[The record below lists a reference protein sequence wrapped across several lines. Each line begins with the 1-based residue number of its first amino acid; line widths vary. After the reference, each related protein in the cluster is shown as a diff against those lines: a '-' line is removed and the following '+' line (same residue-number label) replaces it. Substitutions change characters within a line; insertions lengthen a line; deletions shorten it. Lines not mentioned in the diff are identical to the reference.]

1 MKIYQYKNYQEYK
14 KIQTE
19 ANVKKLDNVWIN
31 EQTLKKIK
39 SHKKNA
45 ENILCHG
52 VRNTKELIYFEKYYP
67 SAKILG
73 TEISHTANKFK
84 NVVEWDFHNVNN
96 KWINHFDIVYSNSW
110 DHSYD
115 PIKSLNTWKDQL
127 SENGYMFLEHG
138 FGEKENKSKS
148 TDPLE
153 IYDSEII
160 KIIND
165 SNCKLKAKFQT
176 TALKNNTPAMVYVII
191 KNT

>member
-39 SHKKNA
+39 LHKKNA

-52 VRNTKELIYFEKYYP
+52 VRNAKELIYFEKYYP

-138 FGEKENKSKS
+138 FGEKENQSKS